1 MIEHLKS
8 LKAADYQTLKDAVP
22 LITIL
27 IAGADGKIEV
37 GQLEWAQKITK
48 IRSYKMEEELA
59 DFYKEVGIDFQDK
72 LDDILRTYPMD
83 VKERTQLLSEK
94 LKEVNPVLAK
104 LEPEIASKV
113 YKSFTSFA
121 RHVAQASGGFLG
133 FFSINE
139 HEAKLIGLPMITPV
153 VYSNEEEEE

>member
-8 LKAADYQTLKDAVP
+8 LKAEDYNKLKDAVP
-22 LITIL
+22 QITIL

-37 GQLEWAQKITK
+37 GQLEWAEKVTN

-59 DFYKEVGIDFQDK
+59 DFYKEVGVDFNEK
-72 LDDILRTYPMD
+72 LDGILRSMPQK
-83 VKERTQLLSEK
+83 VSERTAILTEK
-94 LKEVNPVLAK
+94 LEELNEIFAK
-104 LEPEIASKV
+104 LEPQIASKL

-133 FFSINE
+133 FFSINQD
-139 HEAKLIGLPMITPV
+139 EAKLIGLPMINPV
-153 VYSNEEEEE
+153 VYSGEEEE

>member
-8 LKAADYQTLKDAVP
+8 LKEADYNRLKDAVP
-22 LITIL
+22 QITIL

-37 GQLEWAQKITK
+37 GQLEWAEKVTK

-59 DFYKEVGIDFQDK
+59 DFYKEVGVDFADK
-72 LDDILRTYPMD
+72 LDTILRTLPSQ
-83 VKERTQLLSEK
+83 VSERTALLSGMLAE
-94 LKEVNPVLAK
+94 LNGVFAK
-104 LEPEIASKV
+104 LEPAIASKL

-133 FFSINE
+133 FFSINQE
-139 HEAKLIGLPMITPV
+139 EAKLIGLPMINPV
-153 VYSNEEEEE
+153 IYSSEEEE